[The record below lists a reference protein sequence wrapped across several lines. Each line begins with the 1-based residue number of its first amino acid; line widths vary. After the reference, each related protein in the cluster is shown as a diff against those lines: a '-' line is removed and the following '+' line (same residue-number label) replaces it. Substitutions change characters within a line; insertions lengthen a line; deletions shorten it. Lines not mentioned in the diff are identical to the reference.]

1 MDTPLISVILATYN
15 GANFISEAIDSVL
28 NQDYKNIELIIIDD
42 ASIDSTPQILEEYI
56 KHDKRIRLF
65 RNEKNLKL
73 VNSLN
78 KGISMSNGEY
88 IARIDDDDIWC
99 NKEKLTKQFEKLYN
113 NPKLGIIGTF
123 GNIIDEDGKLTWNII
138 KHKIDIQSV
147 RRWFWFKNQLI
158 HTSLLAKK
166 DAIIQ
171 SWWYNEKWLYVEDFD
186 LWLKILANGY
196 EIENIAELMVNY
208 RIRSGNTTAKKYHRM
223 QWLTFLRLFHEKD
236 IYPNIWIKIFNLFIR
251 FLLILLPIRLIQFL
265 KK

>member
-42 ASIDSTPQILEEYI
+42 ASTDSTSQILEKYV
-56 KHDKRIRLF
+56 KRDKRIRLF
-65 RNEKNLKL
+65 RNETNLKL
-73 VNSLN
+73 VGSLN
-78 KGISMSNGEY
+78 RGISLSKGDY

-99 NKEKLTKQFEKLYN
+99 NREKLSKQFEKLYN

-123 GNIIDEDGKLTWNII
+123 GNFIDENGKLTGNAI
-138 KHKIDIQSV
+138 KHAIDAQSV
-147 RRWFWFKNQLI
+147 RQWFWFKNQLI

-166 DAIIQ
+166 EAIINAG
-171 SWWYNEKWLYVEDFD
+171 WYDQRWLYVEDFD
-186 LWLKILANGY
+186 LWLRILANWY
-196 EIENIAELMVNY
+196 DIENIAELMINY

-223 QWLTFLRLFHEKD
+223 QCLTFLRLFQEKD
-236 IYPNIWIKIFNLFIR
+236 IYPNIWIKIYY
-251 FLLILLPIRLIQFL
+251 LLIRSLLVILPFTFIQFL